1 MSMKTAII
9 VAAAAG
15 LLAGC
20 QTRESA
26 NVYSRHEAGREQTV
40 RFATVDMVRKVTI
53 QGSQSGIGAAAGGVA
68 GGVAGSGVGQG
79 RGSTV
84 GAVLGGVAG
93 GVAGNMMENKVTEKP
108 ALEITVRL
116 DSGEL
121 RAIVQESDVPFS
133 PGQRVRLVTSGGITR
148 VTP

>member
-1 MSMKTAII
+1 MKTAIA
-9 VAAAAG
+9 VAALAAT
-15 LLAGC
+15 LAGC

-26 NVYSRHEAGREQTV
+26 NVYGKHEAGREQLV
-40 RFATVDMVRKVTI
+40 RFATVEAVRNVRI
-53 QGSQSGIGAAAGGVA
+53 QGSQSGIGGAAGGIV
-68 GGVAGSGVGQG
+68 GGIAGSSVGQG
-79 RGSTV
+79 RGSAV

-93 GVAGNMMENKVTEKP
+93 GVAGNTIENRVTEKD

-121 RAIVQESDVPFS
+121 RAIVQEADVPLQ
-133 PGQRVRLVTSGGITR
+133 PGQRVRLLTSGGITR